1 MIAFFIMPCVARAA
15 PGDRFVWID
24 QDFAARPRS
33 CGQVAWICGTLP
45 ADASAHQVG
54 YLSIWRSSL
63 HAV

>member
-33 CGQVAWICGTLP
+33 CGQVAWICAPYRLMRPPTRL
-45 ADASAHQVG
+45 ATF
-54 YLSIWRSSL
+54 RSG
-63 HAV
+63 VRRYMPW